1 MTFFIIHGRP
11 QARRGVPS
19 QGMLLPALTI
29 MAAGAGGAKP
39 PPRSCDTFVV
49 VGDAGS
55 RTVFG
60 KNSDRPNT
68 EVHEV
73 VRFPRANYAAGST
86 LRCQYLEIPQSA
98 TTHAVILSRP
108 AWLWGAEMGAN
119 EHGVCI
125 GNEAVHSRLSRECD
139 DGVSRLLGMD
149 LVPCPTEPPHATA
162 QPAEHAGNARTGDR
176 APARPLMPARTHTAT
191 TAGAARAGA
200 RRHRKGGAG
209 RHDGPSGTVRTRR
222 VYWRGAGWGGGTGS
236 MG

>member
-1 MTFFIIHGRP
+1 
-11 QARRGVPS
+11 
-19 QGMLLPALTI
+19 
-29 MAAGAGGAKP
+29 MAAGAGSAKP
-39 PPRSCDTFVV
+39 PPRSCDTFVI

-55 RTVFG
+55 RTIFG

-73 VRFPRANYAAGST
+73 VRFPRANYLAGST
-86 LRCQYLEIPQSA
+86 LKCQYIEIPQSA

-149 LVPCPTEPPHATA
+149 LVLMPGRTA
-162 QPAEHAGNARTGDR
+162 RRDRAAGSARWQCTHGDR
-176 APARPLMPARTHTAT
+176 APALPPHSLT
-191 TAGAARAGA
+191 
-200 RRHRKGGAG
+200 RH
-209 RHDGPSGTVRTRR
+209 HL
-222 VYWRGAGWGGGTGS
+222 
-236 MG
+236 